1 MILERV
7 TPESVGIHSEG
18 ILEFIDLAE
27 SRGLELHSM
36 MLLRHGKVCAEG
48 WWKPYNPASPHMM
61 FSFTK
66 ALTSTAIGF
75 ACQEGALSLD
85 DRLSELFPDKMPEN
99 PSENLLA
106 CTVRDLLTMSCGH
119 ETEINTFDVNE
130 PDWIKNFLSHEFKYK
145 PGTCFMYNTAGT
157 NMLCAAL
164 KRRTGENLFE
174 YLTPRL
180 FEPLGMENI
189 ECFRLPDGIEMGGAG
204 SRLKTE
210 DMARFILFVSRH
222 GKWEGKQLLN
232 AEWFDM
238 ASANQVST
246 ISPANNADNPD
257 WRCGYGFQFWRCVPE
272 HVFRADGAF
281 GQYGVVFEDKD
292 TVLILQ
298 SSSSDQ
304 QEQLTCAWEALL
316 PAITDEPIIWRYFL
330 APLRSALACRQ
341 LDEKAFVAET
351 VMKINTEM
359 PGAFVFSSG
368 KNMGTFKAVG
378 FPEDVGVFY
387 RLEEYEGY
395 AWTAHGRYPTNTPGW
410 WGGAH
415 PFSILDYSV
424 VHNGEISS
432 YDANRRFIEMYGY
445 NCSLL
450 TDTEVITYIIDF
462 PVSYTHLTLP
472 TT

>member
-18 ILEFIDLAE
+18 ILKFIDLAE

-164 KRRTGENLFE
+164 KRRTGEDLFE

-180 FEPLGMENI
+180 FEPLGIENI

-298 SSSSDQ
+298 SSSSNQ

-316 PAITDEPIIWRYFL
+316 PAITDE
-330 APLRSALACRQ
+330 
-341 LDEKAFVAET
+341 E
-351 VMKINTEM
+351 
-359 PGAFVFSSG
+359 
-368 KNMGTFKAVG
+368 
-378 FPEDVGVFY
+378 
-387 RLEEYEGY
+387 
-395 AWTAHGRYPTNTPGW
+395 
-410 WGGAH
+410 
-415 PFSILDYSV
+415 
-424 VHNGEISS
+424 
-432 YDANRRFIEMYGY
+432 
-445 NCSLL
+445 
-450 TDTEVITYIIDF
+450 
-462 PVSYTHLTLP
+462 TLP
-472 TT
+472 ESPMAHVLKKHL

>member
-1 MILERV
+1 M
-7 TPESVGIHSEG
+7 
-18 ILEFIDLAE
+18 
-27 SRGLELHSM
+27 
-36 MLLRHGKVCAEG
+36 
-48 WWKPYNPASPHMM
+48 
-61 FSFTK
+61 
-66 ALTSTAIGF
+66 
-75 ACQEGALSLD
+75 
-85 DRLSELFPDKMPEN
+85 
-99 PSENLLA
+99 
-106 CTVRDLLTMSCGH
+106 
-119 ETEINTFDVNE
+119 NE

-298 SSSSDQ
+298 SSSSNQ
-304 QEQLTCAWEALL
+304 QE
-316 PAITDEPIIWRYFL
+316 R
-330 APLRSALACRQ
+330 
-341 LDEKAFVAET
+341 
-351 VMKINTEM
+351 
-359 PGAFVFSSG
+359 
-368 KNMGTFKAVG
+368 
-378 FPEDVGVFY
+378 
-387 RLEEYEGY
+387 
-395 AWTAHGRYPTNTPGW
+395 
-410 WGGAH
+410 
-415 PFSILDYSV
+415 
-424 VHNGEISS
+424 
-432 YDANRRFIEMYGY
+432 
-445 NCSLL
+445 
-450 TDTEVITYIIDF
+450 
-462 PVSYTHLTLP
+462 
-472 TT
+472 